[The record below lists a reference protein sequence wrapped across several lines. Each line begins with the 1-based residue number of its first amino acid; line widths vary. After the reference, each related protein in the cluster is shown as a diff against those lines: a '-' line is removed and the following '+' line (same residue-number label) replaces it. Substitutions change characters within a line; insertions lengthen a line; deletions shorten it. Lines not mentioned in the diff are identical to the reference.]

1 MSSHVSTSPE
11 YVARALLDFL
21 EIRPPAD
28 LSTIVRKIGLSVVNV
43 ASDFEGALV
52 RIENRPKGVIGL
64 RTGMSKRRRRFTIA
78 HEIGHYVLPGHGI
91 SRAFCSQARVGLL
104 SKSTNEF
111 ESAANQFA
119 GEFLLPR
126 TAVKA
131 MIGELGVS
139 IDTCEL
145 VSECFQTSF
154 TAAAVRCVELS
165 DVTVALVESR
175 NGVVRHVKRGDR
187 FKDYVPIN
195 RRFGSEAL
203 ANQLSDD
210 QVHKQGIVPAWAWIR
225 IESTRPKIMEDSLLI
240 PKYNRVLTLLSDVPK
255 DKDSSRG

>member
-1 MSSHVSTSPE
+1 MSIHVSTSPE

-21 EIRPPAD
+21 EIRPPVD

-43 ASDFEGALV
+43 PSDFEGALV

-91 SRAFCSQARVGLL
+91 SRAFCSKKRIGLL
-104 SKSTNEF
+104 GKSTNEF

-126 TAVKA
+126 KAVSA
-131 MIGELGVS
+131 MIRELGVS

-145 VSECFQTSF
+145 VSECFQTSL

-165 DVTVALVESR
+165 DVWVALVESK
-175 NGVVRHVKRGDR
+175 NGVVRQVKRGDR

-195 RRFGSEAL
+195 QKFGSEAL
-203 ANQLSDD
+203 ANQLSEN
-210 QVHKQGIVPAWAWIR
+210 QLHKQGMVPAWTWIR
-225 IESTRPKIMEDSLLI
+225 IESTSLKIMEDSFLI
-240 PKYNRVLTLLSDVPK
+240 PKYNRVLTLLSEMT
-255 DKDSSRG
+255 

>member
-1 MSSHVSTSPE
+1 MSIDVSTSPE
-11 YVARALLDFL
+11 HVARALLDFL
-21 EIRPPAD
+21 QIRPPVD
-28 LSTIVRKIGLSVVNV
+28 LSTIIRKIGLRVVNV
-43 ASDFEGALV
+43 PSDFEGALV

-91 SRAFCSQARVGLL
+91 SRAFCSEKRIGLL
-104 SKSTNEF
+104 GKSTNEF

-126 TAVKA
+126 KAVGA
-131 MIGELGVS
+131 IIGELGVS

-145 VSECFQTSF
+145 VSECFQTSL

-165 DVTVALVESR
+165 DVSVALVESR
-175 NGVVRHVKRGDR
+175 NGVIRQVKRGGR

-195 RRFGSEAL
+195 RKFGSEAL
-203 ANQLSDD
+203 ANQLSED
-210 QVHKQGIVPAWAWIR
+210 QKHKQGLVPAWAWIR

-240 PKYNRVLTLLSDVPK
+240 PKYNSVLTLLSERP
-255 DKDSSRG
+255 RNI